1 MKIIN
6 EKLEELL
13 ANEISVYINSR
24 RDKKEEEF
32 LKSKPKKNKQS
43 GIIKGGG
50 NTRLA
55 SIVKRLS
62 EDKESLSKIEKSKK
76 SKEQA
81 PLDFHRDKF
90 NCLLLLLEEDSFDND
105 LIDLKSE
112 YQEFLLNNGK
122 EHNAVVWL
130 TKWTPKAKD
139 ISFATHVGKLTHSS
153 SKSTSILDA
162 TKEKNDCYLTTNSVS
177 NIEVDTASSNA
188 ASLPIADILK
198 LEVEGISV
206 LDCLKRGE
214 YGLFRKLT
222 DDEALVDEWRDQLKQ
237 SYDSTQKQSYFLSKQ
252 VYFPTKGKQYQLLL
266 PLTSSSLVH
275 ELHMEHKKIWDGK
288 KELDIEQRIA
298 NEQKKNKKYSA
309 TITRTYQNK
318 AYLHVTGS
326 KHINAS
332 SLNGKRDGRISLLPT
347 MPPQWKSNFKFNA
360 NKSSLFD
367 KILGFELKNEVDDLK
382 KYLLVIKSKS
392 LSISEPKR
400 NAAVIN
406 KLKAISSRFFDYIE
420 LVNNSIS
427 NANWSGEANLPIEQ
441 QLLFEPWRM
450 DEAATET
457 KKNRQW
463 ENTLSKSYGRWLS
476 KQLQKKNKLLL
487 TSIHETL
494 WADVF
499 SIELREF
506 ITMQEVA
513 V

>member
-6 EKLEELL
+6 EKLAKLL
-13 ANEISVYINSR
+13 ADEISVYINGR

-43 GIIKGGG
+43 GIIKGGV

-55 SIVKRLS
+55 SIVERLS
-62 EDKESLSKIEKSKK
+62 EDKEGLSKIEKAKK

-81 PLDFHRDKF
+81 SLDFHRDKF
-90 NCLLLLLEEDSFDND
+90 SCLLLLLGEGSFDND
-105 LIDLKSE
+105 LLDLKSE
-112 YQEFLLNNGK
+112 YQEFLLNNDK
-122 EHNAVVWL
+122 EHNTVVWL
-130 TKWTPKAKD
+130 TQWTPKAKD

-153 SKSTSILDA
+153 SKSTSILDT
-162 TKEKNDCYLTTNSVS
+162 TKERNDCYLTTNSIS
-177 NIEVDTASSNA
+177 DIEVDTASSNA

-198 LEVEGISV
+198 LEVDGISV
-206 LDCLKRGE
+206 LDCLKSGE
-214 YGLFRKLT
+214 YALFRKLT
-222 DDEALVDEWRDQLKQ
+222 DDVAIVDEWCDQLKQ
-237 SYDSTQKQSYFLSKQ
+237 AYDSTQKQSYFLSKQ
-252 VYFPTKGKQYQLLL
+252 IYFPAEDEPYHLLL

-275 ELHMEHKKIWDGK
+275 ELHLEHKRYWD
-288 KELDIEQRIA
+288 ESQESARSQRS
-298 NEQKKNKKYSA
+298 NKKYSA
-309 TITRTYQNK
+309 VTTRTYPNK

-326 KHINAS
+326 NHSNAS
-332 SLNGKRDGRISLLPT
+332 SFNGKRGGRISLLPA
-347 MPPQWKSNFKFNA
+347 MPPQWKSNFKFNTR
-360 NKSSLFD
+360 KSSLFD
-367 KILGFELKNEVDDLK
+367 KSLGFELKNEVDDLK
-382 KYLLVIKSKS
+382 KYLLVIKSES

-406 KLKAISSRFFDYIE
+406 KLQAISSGFFDYIE
-420 LVNNSIS
+420 LVNSSIS
-427 NANWSGEANLPIEQ
+427 SASWSCDTRLPVEQ

-463 ENTLSKSYGRWLS
+463 ESALSKSYGYWLS
-476 KQLQKKNKLLL
+476 RQLQQKNLILL
-487 TSIHETL
+487 TTIHETL

-506 ITMQEVA
+506 IAIQEVA

>member
-13 ANEISVYINSR
+13 AHEISVYINSR

-76 SKEQA
+76 NKEQA
-81 PLDFHRDKF
+81 SLDFHRDKF
-90 NCLLLLLEEDSFDND
+90 NCLLLLLGEDSFDND
-105 LIDLKSE
+105 LLDLKSE

-130 TKWTPKAKD
+130 TQWTPKAKD

-162 TKEKNDCYLTTNSVS
+162 TKEKNDCYLTTNRIS

-198 LEVEGISV
+198 LEVDGISV
-206 LDCLKRGE
+206 LDCLKNGE

-222 DDEALVDEWRDQLKQ
+222 DDAALVDEWCGQLKQ
-237 SYDSTQKQSYFLSKQ
+237 AYDSTQKQSYFLSKQ

-275 ELHMEHKKIWDGK
+275 ELHLEHKRYWD
-288 KELDIEQRIA
+288 ESQENARS
-298 NEQKKNKKYSA
+298 QKNNKRYSA
-309 TITRTYQNK
+309 VTTRTYPNK

-326 KHINAS
+326 NHSNAS
-332 SLNGKRDGRISLLPT
+332 SLNGKRGGRISLLPA
-347 MPPQWKSNFKFNA
+347 MPPQWKTNFKFNSS
-360 NKSSLFD
+360 KSTLFD
-367 KILGFELKNEVDDLK
+367 KSLGFELKNEVDDLK

-406 KLKAISSRFFDYIE
+406 KLQAISSGFFDYIE

-427 NANWSGEANLPIEQ
+427 DTNWSCDTGLPIEQ
-441 QLLFEPWRM
+441 QLLFEPWRT

-463 ENTLSKSYGRWLS
+463 ENTLSKSYGRWLN
-476 KQLQKKNKLLL
+476 KQLQQKNKLSL
-487 TSIHETL
+487 TAIHETL

-499 SIELREF
+499 SIDLREF
-506 ITMQEVA
+506 IAIQEVGG
-513 V
+513 